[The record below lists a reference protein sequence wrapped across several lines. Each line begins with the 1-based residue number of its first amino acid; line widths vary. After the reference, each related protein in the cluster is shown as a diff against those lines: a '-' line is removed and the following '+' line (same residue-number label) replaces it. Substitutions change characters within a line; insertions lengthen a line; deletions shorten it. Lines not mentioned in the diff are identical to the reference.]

1 MRGPCKAVLLIYA
14 ASLFAQSNIGE
25 LRLKVTDQSDLPV
38 PSSVELV
45 SQANQV
51 RQKLETDPHGMLVA
65 KRLPFGMYRIQVEHP
80 GFSPFSALIEIR
92 SAIPKEYRV
101 TLGVAPVETVVVVD
115 DAETLLDPHRTAAI
129 NRIGSD
135 MLQTRVTA
143 LPGSSLLDLV
153 DNQPGWLLEAN
164 GVRSEERR
172 VGKECRS
179 RWSPYH

>member
-135 MLQTRVTA
+135 MLQTRLTA
-143 LPGSSLLDLV
+143 GSEWSSASPWIGIPD
-153 DNQPGWLLEAN
+153 PISCRRRSPHRKPFA
-164 GVRSEERR
+164 GVFS
-172 VGKECRS
+172 GTGS
-179 RWSPYH
+179 